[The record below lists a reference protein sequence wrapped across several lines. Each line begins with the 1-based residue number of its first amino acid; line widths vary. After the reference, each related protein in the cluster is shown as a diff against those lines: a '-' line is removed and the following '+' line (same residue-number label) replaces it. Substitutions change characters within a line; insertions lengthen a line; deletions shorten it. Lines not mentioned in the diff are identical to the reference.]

1 MCFSEYWRNRQMR
14 YNEAMRDDIQLN
26 ENNNPRGY
34 YLRCPFWVSRLRRS
48 FFRKFRTQSDESGL
62 KSDLKKLSMCAL

>member
-34 YLRCPFWVSRLRRS
+34 YLRCPF
-48 FFRKFRTQSDESGL
+48 
-62 KSDLKKLSMCAL
+62 